1 MPESVKLEIVVD
13 LDPLP
18 GYGATTMILGN
29 CGFSPAPLHRYM
41 PAKREM
47 IAFYTEKSAREQVEA
62 ILLSRIGHYNPRVLI
77 DDRP

>member
-18 GYGATTMILGN
+18 G
-29 CGFSPAPLHRYM
+29 
-41 PAKREM
+41 
-47 IAFYTEKSAREQVEA
+47 AFYTEKSAREQVEA